1 MTRDGLTSDN
11 VPLSRPSADD
21 DDDVSER
28 DVSFA
33 INCKIPGP
41 VVPRAKRNTG
51 PGAQIATPM
60 NSPKLRS
67 KVAEFVRSSRAPNT
81 HAAYTSDLAQFQAWG
96 GTLPASPELV
106 AAYLAAHAEV
116 HAVATLR
123 RRLAA
128 ISNAHKARGLPNPAA
143 AELVKA
149 TLRGIA
155 RTRAVL
161 PRAAKPLLRD
171 DLFTVLDAIGTMTA
185 DHRDRALLLIGF
197 AGGLRRSELAGL
209 DVADIAQVPQGL
221 VFTLR
226 HSKTDRLN
234 AGQKIG
240 IPFGG
245 NRHCPVRAMK
255 EWLEVSGIT
264 SGAVF
269 RSINRHGTI
278 SGKRLSPEAVSQIVK
293 RRLTLADREPI
304 GYSGH
309 SLRAGFATSAAIA
322 GEPLWKIQMQTRHA
336 TVQAVAHYVR
346 AGTLFDQSGAAVLF

>member
-1 MTRDGLTSDN
+1 MTRNALTSDN
-11 VPLSRPSADD
+11 FPLSRPSAGDAA
-21 DDDVSER
+21 SEHAF
-28 DVSFA
+28 SFA
-33 INCKIPGP
+33 INCKILHPL
-41 VVPRAKRNTG
+41 VLKAKGNTG
-51 PGAQIATPM
+51 PGAATAMPM
-60 NSPKLRS
+60 NCPEGRN

-81 HAAYTSDLAQFQAWG
+81 HVAYTSDLAQFQAWG
-96 GTLPASPELV
+96 GTLPVSPELV

-128 ISNAHKARGLPNPAA
+128 ISNAHKTRGLPNPAA

-155 RTRAVL
+155 RTRAAQ
-161 PRAAKPLLRD
+161 PHAAKPLLRD
-171 DLFTVLDAIGTMTA
+171 DLFAVLDAIGTKIV

-209 DVADIAQVPQGL
+209 DVADITQVPQGL
-221 VFTLR
+221 VLTLR
-226 HSKTDRLN
+226 RSKTDRLS

-240 IPFGG
+240 IPFGRG
-245 NRHCPVRAMK
+245 SRCPVQALQD
-255 EWLEVSGIT
+255 WLEVAGIT
-264 SGAVF
+264 SGPVF

-278 SGKRLSPEAVSQIVK
+278 SGKRLSPEAVSLTVK
-293 RRLTLADREPI
+293 KRLTLADRVSTD
-304 GYSGH
+304 YSGH

-336 TVQAVAHYVR
+336 TVQAVARYVR
-346 AGTLFDQSGAAVLF
+346 TGKLFEQNAGTNLF